1 MYWLPYATNMKR
13 APGKP
18 GGSLIK
24 WCVLCACT
32 GLVRRVV
39 VVVVA
44 SPRKDRDTGAHLS
57 CTRENGCSTA
67 RATQLRCTS
76 PIRQPK
82 QGPRDLYLSTY
93 VHTQNFG
100 RYQYPI
106 PSLPSASVFQAF
118 ARAKDREKARAQ
130 AATALMAGA
139 ENGGGED
146 DMGRA
151 LAAGGSG
158 SGGAAVATV
167 LGHGPQTPMRQ
178 VGDGV
183 FLLWACP

>member
-1 MYWLPYATNMKR
+1 MYWLPGATNMKR
-13 APGKP
+13 VPGKP

-24 WCVLCACT
+24 WWRVLCACT
-32 GLVRRVV
+32 VLLRR

-57 CTRENGCSTA
+57 CTRADGCSTA
-67 RATQLRCTS
+67 RATQLRCIS

-93 VHTQNFG
+93 AHTQNFG

-106 PSLPSASVFQAF
+106 PSLPSASVSQAF

-183 FLLWACP
+183 FVLWACP

>member
-13 APGKP
+13 VPGKP

-24 WCVLCACT
+24 WWRVLCACT
-32 GLVRRVV
+32 VLVRRVV

-82 QGPRDLYLSTY
+82 QGPRDLYLSIYVRTY
-93 VHTQNFG
+93 AKFWPLSVPDTLPSIGVRFPGVCPRERSREGQGPGRDRVDGWGGERWRGG
-100 RYQYPI
+100 RYGEGVGGRRERERGRGRGDGLGP
-106 PSLPSASVFQAF
+106 
-118 ARAKDREKARAQ
+118 RAADPYA
-130 AATALMAGA
+130 
-139 ENGGGED
+139 
-146 DMGRA
+146 
-151 LAAGGSG
+151 
-158 SGGAAVATV
+158 SGG
-167 LGHGPQTPMRQ
+167 
-178 VGDGV
+178 
-183 FLLWACP
+183 